1 MDKISRDFIDNMIK
15 KINIVQYMED
25 QYDCDFIINHS
36 SQWANTN
43 CPMPNHDD
51 SSPSFG
57 VNIEN
62 NYYYC
67 FGCNVKGDIIKLVQ
81 QCEGYSFIEAVQ
93 KLANYA
99 NLDIEIANIDIK
111 NIIKECQNLIESYN
125 SDNSFKY
132 PGKLSEA
139 GFYSAFTIRTKNYIK
154 KVNFDKNEIDWIDDI
169 YKKVEFFTFNEDYK
183 SIKTIWDGF
192 SKNCKERLDIYEKH
206 KNNI

>member
-1 MDKISRDFIDNMIK
+1 MEKISRAFIDNMIK
-15 KINIVQYMED
+15 KINIMEYMDD
-25 QYDCDFIINHS
+25 QYDSDFIINHN

-67 FGCNVKGDIIKLVQ
+67 FGCNAKGDIIKLVQ

-99 NLDIEIANIDIK
+99 NIDIEIANIDIK
-111 NIIKECQNLIESYN
+111 TIIKECQNSIESHYTEN
-125 SDNSFKY
+125 DNKF
-132 PGKLSEA
+132 PGKLSEV
-139 GFYSAFTIRTKNYIK
+139 GFYSAFSNRTKNYIK
-154 KVNFDKNEIDWIDDI
+154 KVEFDKKEIDWIDNI
-169 YKKVEFFTFNEDYK
+169 YKKIEQSTYNEDFK
-183 SIKTIWDGF
+183 SIKNIWDDF
-192 SKNCKERLDIYEKH
+192 SKNSKERFAAYEKH
-206 KNNI
+206 KYNS